1 MPFGTTWSLQVVK
14 KVSQEVSRKRV
25 KIQKAY
31 GPFWEGVGGCPGRG
45 GRGKPLQAWRVWS

>member
-1 MPFGTTWSLQVVK
+1 MVK

-31 GPFWEGVGGCPGRG
+31 DPFWEGMGGCPGRG
-45 GRGKPLQAWRVWS
+45 GGVNPSRLGGFGAEG